1 MEVTKNV
8 KWAGLALIVITGL
21 IHLFLAPEYFEEY
34 GALYGA
40 AFVLNFLG
48 AAVAAVGIHR
58 GERIWGWVLG
68 AAIAAGA
75 FVLYVAS
82 MTVGLPG
89 GVSEPLE
96 PVGLLSL
103 IVEGGFVVVFAKTA
117 LGRTRSARDSLA

>member
-1 MEVTKNV
+1 MEATKNV
-8 KWAGLALIVITGL
+8 KWAGIALIAITGF

-48 AAVAAVGIHR
+48 AAVAAVGIYR
-58 GERIWGWVLG
+58 GERNWGWVLG

-75 FVLYVAS
+75 FVLYVTS

-103 IVEGGFVVVFAKTA
+103 IVESGLVLVFAKAA
-117 LGRTRSARDSLA
+117 LGRTRSARNSPA

>member
-8 KWAGLALIVITGL
+8 KWAGIALIAVTGL
-21 IHLFLAPEYFEEY
+21 IHLFLAPEYLEEY

-48 AAVAAVGIHR
+48 AAVAAVSIYR
-58 GERIWGWVLG
+58 VERNWGWALG
-68 AAIAAGA
+68 ATIAAGA

-96 PVGLLSL
+96 PVGLFSL
-103 IVEGGFVVVFAKTA
+103 IVEGGFVVVFAKAA
-117 LGRTRSARDSLA
+117 LGRTKSARNSSS